1 MMPLHRRHVAGS
13 GSTKASTEYDGHQ
26 VYEHKTNNSSD
37 SGSKINALTTS
48 PTTMNPYRSRRILLG
63 LILLDGIVLIT
74 VAAKSN
80 IKSTS
85 HLLSIIIATFIST
98 LPIFL
103 TLAVGLGI
111 SSNSMMDLPHQRF
124 IPLTVVATIVG
135 NQLPVYISFGMAS
148 IGIFIFGLASRPV
161 VEEEENDNNNKN
173 TNEEDKENKK
183 QMYSGQIKA
192 VMATLLL
199 IAALLTENFFI
210 WVVSASY
217 TPSQNMAT
225 LPSPLQDN
233 GQILLR
239 YLFDNVLAL
248 SKRDVVKLRNM
259 INVEGILAS
268 GLGLSIITVVLQG
281 STIRRNMWSMA
292 MRGVLTLAAARSI
305 RTISFLITVL
315 PSQNPKCYFSHFPT
329 PPEDWFS
336 WFMVGMIPQVNGGCN
351 DLIISG
357 HATVTST
364 LACVVT
370 SVVRKPLFTTA
381 LWMFIALDYGVEIYE
396 GFHYSVDMVLGAILV
411 NLLFAVLAPLEEATG
426 QMNQAS
432 LVVKRKFHRIQDTTY
447 SDIVIYL
454 LPALGVYIQLVGFIP
469 QDFGNYSNMIYTA
482 VVIYQISRFGFQHY
496 SQHILFCLLFMV
508 LGLFL

>member
-26 VYEHKTNNSSD
+26 VYEQKTNSSSD

-48 PTTMNPYRSRRILLG
+48 PTTMNPYRSRLILLG

-111 SSNSMMDLPHQRF
+111 SSNSMMDLPHQRY

-173 TNEEDKENKK
+173 KNEEDKEDKK

-432 LVVKRKFHRIQDTTY
+432 LVVKRKFHRIQDSTY

>member
-1 MMPLHRRHVAGS
+1 MPLHRRHVAES

-26 VYEHKTNNSSD
+26 VYEQKTSSSSD
-37 SGSKINALTTS
+37 SGSKINTLTTS

-63 LILLDGIVLIT
+63 LILLDSIVLIT

-111 SSNSMMDLPHQRF
+111 SSNSMMDLPHQRY

-173 TNEEDKENKK
+173 KNEEDKENKK
-183 QMYSGQIKA
+183 QMYSGQINA

-281 STIRRNMWSMA
+281 SSIRRNMWSMA

-432 LVVKRKFHRIQDTTY
+432 LVEKRKFHRIQDSTY
-447 SDIVIYL
+447 SDIIMYL

>member
-26 VYEHKTNNSSD
+26 VYEQKTNSSSD

-111 SSNSMMDLPHQRF
+111 SSNSMMDLPHQRY

-173 TNEEDKENKK
+173 KNEEDKENKK

-432 LVVKRKFHRIQDTTY
+432 LVVERKFHRIQDSTY